1 MYTDFSSAECRSK
14 AAAKLDAAERGDAT
28 REQLLADAAG
38 WLVLADHLD
47 FIEVAMATAR
57 RRSLH

>member
-14 AAAKLDAAERGDAT
+14 AAEKLDAERGDAT

>member
-1 MYTDFSSAECRSK
+1 MYTDFSSTECRSQ
-14 AAAKLDAAERGDAT
+14 AAAKLDAAGRDDVT

-47 FIEVAMATAR
+47 FIEAAMATAR